1 MAYLPKSKY
10 KKKYTNGDEFVNES
24 TGKIY
29 IGPYLELPNK
39 QYYIGENISNLG
51 GKLKLF
57 IPSSIN
63 IPRTRQNAIYEVLN
77 KEYVTKEKSYKTPIA
92 TKIYP
97 TEKDYLR
104 GSMARY
110 FGYRIQTG
118 KYFEIDRTTHTNI
131 IAGNQI
137 DKSLY
142 TAGQIIWALKG
153 NTELINGTNLLRL
166 ETQYPGLRKL
176 FVNLSEFGSL

>member
-10 KKKYTNGDEFVNES
+10 KKKYTNGGEFVTES

-29 IGPYLELPNK
+29 IGHYLELPNK

-51 GKLKLF
+51 GKLKPF

-63 IPRTRQNAIYEVLN
+63 IPRTRENAVYEVLN
-77 KEYVTKEKSYKTPIA
+77 KKYVSKEKSYKTPVS
-92 TKIYP
+92 TKVFP
-97 TEKDYLR
+97 TQKDYLR
-104 GSMARY
+104 GSMIRY
-110 FGYRIQTG
+110 FGYRIQTLR
-118 KYFEIDRTTHTNI
+118 YFEIDRTTHKNI
-131 IAGNQI
+131 LSGTKI

-142 TAGQIIWALKG
+142 TTGQIVWALKG
-153 NTELINGTNLLRL
+153 DTEKINGTNILRL
-166 ETQYPGLRKL
+166 EDRYPGLRKL